1 MDNESL
7 SIHLNLVNIGC
18 EIRKASLIIDTICI
32 WINLGDFQGIF
43 FVVFSGVDDN
53 RLYKT
58 IKSQN
63 LLFCKEWGKGG
74 GSAGGD
80 GVLNL
85 SFERSRGE
93 GSYQD

>member
-1 MDNESL
+1 MDNEFL

-18 EIRKASLIIDTICI
+18 EIRKPSLIIDTICI

-74 GSAGGD
+74 GGAGGD

-93 GSYQD
+93 GGYQD